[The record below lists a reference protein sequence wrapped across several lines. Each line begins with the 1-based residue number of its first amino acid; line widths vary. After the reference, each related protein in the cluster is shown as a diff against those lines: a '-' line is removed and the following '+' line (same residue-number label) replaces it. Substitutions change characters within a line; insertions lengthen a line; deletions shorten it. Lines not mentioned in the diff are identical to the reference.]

1 MPTGETEAQALLH
14 GDRAA
19 AARLATGLLQPLNN
33 NFVERPWGG
42 FALHELKGGAVA
54 GDAVSGKRIG
64 EAFEIAADDADEHAA

>member
-42 FALHELKGGAVA
+42 FALHELKGGAVPA
-54 GDAVSGKRIG
+54 LGAHTDAIRT
-64 EAFEIAADDADEHAA
+64 EFARPA